1 MHNYPQLI
9 KQHFMPIPHVEQG
22 RAISRSKMATSMMDI
37 SDGLASDIRH
47 ISKASKL
54 GAVLYEERFPHS
66 EEFQKYLADL
76 KPDYLKTA
84 IGVGE
89 DYCLL
94 LTVPQ
99 KKFADLKKNL
109 NELGHQLYNVGE
121 MTEGDDIY
129 IVSKKGEKSIL
140 TLSGWDQFKEH

>member
-66 EEFQKYLADL
+66 EEFQKYLAEL
-76 KPDYLKTA
+76 KPDYLKTS

>member
-1 MHNYPQLI
+1 
-9 KQHFMPIPHVEQG
+9 MPIPHIEQG

-47 ISKASKL
+47 MCKASKL
-54 GAVLYEERFPHS
+54 GAILCEDKFPHS
-66 EEFQKYLADL
+66 EEFRKYLDDL

-94 LTVPQ
+94 LTIPQ
-99 KKFADLKKNL
+99 KNYADLKKNL

-121 MTEGDDIY
+121 MTEEEEIF
-129 IVSKKGEKSIL
+129 IVSIKDEKSIL
-140 TLSGWDQFKEH
+140 KLSGWDQFKEH